1 MYGTR
6 SVSTWLRIAANS
18 CCAALL
24 VVFIAGCGS
33 SSSAPPPPPP
43 PQFSLSA
50 SPSSLSVAQG
60 ASGTSTIT
68 ATPQNGFTGTVAL
81 SASGL
86 PSGVTATFNP
96 PSTTGNSSL
105 TLAASSGATTGT
117 ATVTIT
123 GSSGSLTTTTTLSLT
138 VTATPAAA
146 TPVLFPVPGAYSQ
159 TQAGQMITLTDA
171 TAAATMY
178 YTTDG
183 STPTTAST
191 VYANPFP
198 IMATTTIKAIATAS
212 GFSASAVAS
221 GTYTLTAPGTGP
233 TVAVVVTTDDQT
245 RKLASQNSVSFSAA
259 SGGSNPIYIDE
270 TEVYQPIEGFGAS
283 TTDTAMFDLY
293 EIAKVKQP
301 TQFTQ
306 AVSDLFTRQGNGI
319 GLSFLRNP
327 MGASDLARSVYSF
340 DDNNGVA
347 DPTLAS
353 FSIAHDQTD
362 IIPFLL
368 LAKAANP
375 QIKIMA
381 NPWSPP
387 GWMKTSNNMIGGS
400 LQPTMYDPFAQ
411 YFVKY
416 IQAYKTAGITIDYIS
431 LQNEP
436 LFVPTSYPG
445 MCMPAT
451 SASTDCASS
460 TDQQTALF
468 SHVLPALTA
477 ANLSTKVL
485 VYDHNWDRGDYPQ
498 NVLVANQ
505 ASLNQIA
512 GVAWHG
518 YGGTPGVMTPLHNM
532 FPTIGQYETEH
543 SGFVTNSDQA
553 SIDFPEIIQNMRNW
567 AKAFVK
573 WSLSVDENQG
583 PHSGGCGTCSPI
595 ALVNSTTGNIT
606 YSIEYYTLGHFSK
619 YVLSGANRVY
629 SSNAQGIVTAA
640 FVNPDSSRVLVAYNI
655 SAATQTFEV
664 LWGTQSFTYTLPALA
679 AATFTWNGT
688 LVAGTPAYTVS
699 AKSQIQASSFNSTAG
714 LNVPGN
720 FQTWGLETELTTDTD
735 GGYDVGFASD
745 GNYAVYK
752 NVDFGTGVTGV
763 TARLACLQ
771 NPGNCG
777 GTLEFH
783 LDSAAGARIA
793 AVTIPSTGG
802 FQAWQTTPS
811 VTVSGANG
819 VHDLYVMFKAPA
831 SGTTALGNVNWFK
844 FN

>member
-1 MYGTR
+1 MYGTHLA
-6 SVSTWLRIAANS
+6 STCLRIAANS

-24 VVFIAGCGS
+24 IVFATGCGGG

-43 PQFSLSA
+43 P
-50 SPSSLSVAQG
+50 
-60 ASGTSTIT
+60 
-68 ATPQNGFTGTVAL
+68 
-81 SASGL
+81 
-86 PSGVTATFNP
+86 P
-96 PSTTGNSSL
+96 P
-105 TLAASSGATTGT
+105 A
-117 ATVTIT
+117 
-123 GSSGSLTTTTTLSLT
+123 
-138 VTATPAAA
+138 AAA
-146 TPVLFPVPGAYSQ
+146 TPAFFPVPGAYSQ
-159 TQAGQMITLTDA
+159 TQAGQMVTLTDSTSGA
-171 TAAATMY
+171 TIY

-191 VYANPFP
+191 IYANPIT
-198 IMATTTIKAIATAS
+198 IMATATIKAIATAS
-212 GFSASAVAS
+212 GFSTSAVAS
-221 GTYTLTAPGTGP
+221 GAYTLTPPGSGP

-245 RKLASQNSVSFSAA
+245 RKLTSQPSVSFSAT
-259 SGGSNPIYIDE
+259 SGSVPGNPIHMDE

-347 DPTLAS
+347 DTATLPN

-387 GWMKTSNNMIGGS
+387 GWMKTSGSMLGGS

-416 IQAYKTAGITIDYIS
+416 IQMYKSAGITIDYIS

-436 LFVPTSYPG
+436 LFVPPSYPG

-451 SASTDCASS
+451 SVSTDCASS
-460 TDQQTALF
+460 TDQQTAIF

-498 NVLVANQ
+498 NVLLANQ
-505 ASLNQIA
+505 ANLSQIA

-518 YGGTPGVMTPLHNM
+518 YGGTPGVMTPIHNM

-543 SGFVTNSDQA
+543 SGFVTSADQA

-567 AKAFVK
+567 ARAFVK
-573 WSLSVDENQG
+573 WSLSVDESQG
-583 PHSGGCGTCSPI
+583 PHTGGCGTCSPI
-595 ALVNSTTGNIT
+595 ALVNSSTGNIT

-619 YVLSGANRVY
+619 YVLSNANRVY
-629 SSNAQGIVTAA
+629 SSNGQGIVTAA
-640 FVNPDSSRVLVAYNI
+640 FVNPAPDNSRVLVAYNI
-655 SAATQTFEV
+655 SSATQTFEV
-664 LWGTQSFTYTLPALA
+664 LWGTQTFTYTLPSLA
-679 AATFTWNGT
+679 AATFTWGGT
-688 LVAGTPAYTVS
+688 QAAGTPAYTVS

-714 LNVPGN
+714 NNTPGN
-720 FQTWGLETELTTDTD
+720 YQTWGLETELTSDTN

-763 TARLACLQ
+763 TARLACQ
-771 NPGNCG
+771 QSPGNCG
-777 GTLEFH
+777 GMLEFH
-783 LDSAAGARIA
+783 LDSVAGTLAAS
-793 AVTIPSTGG
+793 VTIPSTGG
-802 FQAWQTTPS
+802 FQTWQTTAP
-811 VTVSGANG
+811 VTVSGASG
-819 VHDLYVMFKAPA
+819 VHDLYVVFKAPA